1 MAVTARTSTPLAQ
14 PRPARRRR
22 ITAPRET
29 DTTDIKTRPDVPVVG
44 VHWGVI
50 AIALA
55 AAIWFV
61 LAMVFLYASGDAG
74 ADYLLW
80 IVAGFALVFFGLTL
94 GLARWA
100 ADDAR
105 WTQRADPRSLSDFVE
120 DNVAIAT
127 GVIAAREAMVQLL
140 TLPVVLAVGATL
152 IGIVFLVVG

>member
-1 MAVTARTSTPLAQ
+1 VAVRAHTSDTVEVMS
-14 PRPARRRR
+14 RPSG
-22 ITAPRET
+22 PRELAARGKPQI
-29 DTTDIKTRPDVPVVG
+29 DIKASAGAPTVG

-61 LAMVFLYASGDAG
+61 LAMVVLYASGVAG

-80 IVAGFALVFFGLTL
+80 IVAGVALIFFALTL

-100 ADDAR
+100 ADDPR
-105 WTQRADPRSLSDFVE
+105 WTRSERPSLSDFVE

-127 GVIAAREAMVQLL
+127 GVIAAREAMIQLL
-140 TLPVVLAVGATL
+140 TLPIVLAVGATA
-152 IGIVFLVVG
+152 IAIVFLAVS